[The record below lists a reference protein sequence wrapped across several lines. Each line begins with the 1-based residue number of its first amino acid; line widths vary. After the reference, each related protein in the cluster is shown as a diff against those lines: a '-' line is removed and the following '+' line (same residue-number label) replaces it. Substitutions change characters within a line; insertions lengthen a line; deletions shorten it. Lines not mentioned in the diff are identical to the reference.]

1 MFSALRRR
9 RKDRRRDQWDCLE
22 SPEMDL
28 CQQSQ
33 LILTKEQRQFNEER
47 TAFFQQMVVEQIH
60 TRMEKKNLNM
70 DITASTK

>member
-1 MFSALRRR
+1 
-9 RKDRRRDQWDCLE
+9 
-22 SPEMDL
+22 MDL

-47 TAFFQQMVVEQIH
+47 TAFSQQMVVEQIH
-60 TRMEKKNLNM
+60 TRMEKKKKNLNM